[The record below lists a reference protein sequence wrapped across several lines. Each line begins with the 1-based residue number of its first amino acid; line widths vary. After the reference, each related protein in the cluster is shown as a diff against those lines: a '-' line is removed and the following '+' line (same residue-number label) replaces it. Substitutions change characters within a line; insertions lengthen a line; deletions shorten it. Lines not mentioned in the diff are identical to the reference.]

1 MKLAESTCSSPS
13 PLLSV
18 ADYSPLS
25 VRSEF
30 KTYVD
35 NDNNEKITKSL
46 TTSPFKIDSKLPLL
60 RCFELP
66 KLSLGDRRSIR
77 DKRAMSFVEEN
88 LSKIILKRRCS
99 TPSVTNNNSSQKR
112 ISEFRESG
120 VKTDSENDEALQTE
134 VMKRRKILESEV
146 LFSSPENFLIT
157 KTAPSVERFEE
168 PIDVSTS
175 SDDGAYR

>member
-1 MKLAESTCSSPS
+1 MRLAESTCSSPS

-18 ADYSPLS
+18 ADYSPIS

-30 KTYVD
+30 KSLVD
-35 NDNNEKITKSL
+35 KDSNEKITKSL
-46 TTSPFKIDSKLPLL
+46 TASPFKIDTKLPLL
-60 RCFELP
+60 GCFELP
-66 KLSLGDRRSIR
+66 KLSLGDRRSFR

-99 TPSVTNNNSSQKR
+99 TPSVTNNSSSQKR

-120 VKTDSENDEALQTE
+120 VKTDSENEALQTE
-134 VMKRRKILESEV
+134 VIKRRKILESEV

-157 KTAPSVERFEE
+157 KTAPSVERFDE